1 MKYLIPMLAAIFFTT
16 ACASTKQNLVANNSG
31 TPKTETPKNAPP
43 GEPVDKLKLTG
54 SATAPTKDMFGQ
66 SGITGLKIVHFEFD
80 KSDLTDEDRKALE
93 MDSEYLQSHP
103 KLKIMVEGHCD
114 ERGSAEYNMA
124 LGERRAKAVRE
135 YLTLLG
141 VDHSR
146 MEIISYGSEQPVD
159 GDHNEDAWAMNR
171 RAQFRSL
178 Q

>member
-1 MKYLIPMLAAIFFTT
+1 MKYIFPLVTALVVT
-16 ACASTKQNLVANNSG
+16 SACATAKKNLVAEHPASSQNADTKNEKQTADLDKVKLAG
-31 TPKTETPKNAPP
+31 AAATP
-43 GEPVDKLKLTG
+43 
-54 SATAPTKDMFGQ
+54 SKDMFGQ
-66 SGITGLKIVHFEFD
+66 SEMTGLKIVHFEFD

-103 KLKIMVEGHCD
+103 NQKIMVEGHCD

-124 LGERRAKAVRE
+124 LGERRAKAVRD

-146 MEIISYGSEQPVD
+146 MEIISYGSEQPID
-159 GDHNEDAWAMNR
+159 NDHNEEAWSLNR